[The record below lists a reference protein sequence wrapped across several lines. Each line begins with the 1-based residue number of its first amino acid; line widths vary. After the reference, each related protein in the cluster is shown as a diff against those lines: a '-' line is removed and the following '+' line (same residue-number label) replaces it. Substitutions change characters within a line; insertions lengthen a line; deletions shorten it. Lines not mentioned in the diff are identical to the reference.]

1 MGNRRRS
8 CPAAGRTNVEPERW
22 DALMRA
28 STVDE
33 WEGHLYRLCREQ
45 GYGQVQFAMIA
56 SRRAPLETAFLR
68 SSLPA
73 AWRQVYD
80 EERLAYLDPAV
91 AHCMQAMTPFL
102 WHALNFH
109 GPEQQALYQRAAS
122 HGVCAGLVLPMHGP
136 GGEFGMLSLMSDE
149 APDDAFVEACRARL
163 PALALLRD
171 YAAQSALQFV
181 RAVQVEEA
189 APQLTP
195 RELEVM
201 QWIMLG
207 KSSWEISRIMRCAEA
222 TVNFHIANVR
232 HKFKVSTRQQALVKA
247 ISLGIL
253 NPADP
258 HR

>member
-1 MGNRRRS
+1 MPGR
-8 CPAAGRTNVEPERW
+8 PAGVAGRSEVGPDRL
-22 DALMRA
+22 DALMRT

-33 WEGHLYRLCREQ
+33 WEDRLFRLCADEGFEQ
-45 GYGQVQFAMIA
+45 AQFAMIG
-56 SRRAPLETAFLR
+56 SRRAPLESAFLR

-73 AWRQVYD
+73 AWRRLYD
-80 EERLAYLDPAV
+80 EERLVYLDPAV
-91 AHCMQAMTPFL
+91 AHCMEHMTPFL
-102 WHALNFH
+102 WHAPAFST
-109 GPEQQALYQRAAS
+109 PEQHALYERAAA
-122 HGVCAGLVLPMHGP
+122 HGLRAGLVLPLHGP
-136 GGEFGMLSLMSDE
+136 GGEFGMLTLMHGQ
-149 APDDAFVEACRARL
+149 APDDAFEERIRAAL
-163 PALALLRD
+163 PALCLLRD
-171 YAAQSALQFV
+171 YAAQSALRFV
-181 RAVQVEEA
+181 RAAQVEEA
-189 APQLTP
+189 APQLTR